1 MLGLDWEE
9 EEEEEETTPL
19 VRLQSPDTICAGLPV
34 CVSVRTNRPSPAALS
49 EEVKGKHLS
58 SVYLFAKWGG
68 IISPTFRFFFL
79 LLLHLRKQGG
89 TRAYCCFFPGLL
101 KTRVAA
107 LLEGIKKGSERGGGG
122 RGGSYCS
129 RGVGWSD

>member
-1 MLGLDWEE
+1 MLGLDW

-79 LLLHLRKQGG
+79 LLPPPSPQ
-89 TRAYCCFFPGLL
+89 TRRNTRLLLLLPGI
-101 KTRVAA
+101 T
-107 LLEGIKKGSERGGGG
+107 
-122 RGGSYCS
+122 
-129 RGVGWSD
+129 